1 MVPGNIQEF
10 AVESGHRSTQQMHV
24 SDHDSKDCV
33 VGFCDDI

>member
-1 MVPGNIQEF
+1 MVSGNMQQF
-10 AVESGHRSTQQMHV
+10 VVECGHKSTQQMHV